1 MSILWIGLIGFIAGL
16 IARVVAPGA
25 NSPTGFLLTTVLGI
39 AGAFAATFIGQSIGW
54 YRPDQGA
61 GLIGSIVVAIAVLFV
76 WHRLVANRMID
87 DPSIRQ

>member
-39 AGAFAATFIGQSIGW
+39 AGAFAATFIGQSIGCQ
-54 YRPDQGA
+54 RSAESPQFGACNFPHFGGVGDQP
-61 GLIGSIVVAIAVLFV
+61 FE
-76 WHRLVANRMID
+76 
-87 DPSIRQ
+87 